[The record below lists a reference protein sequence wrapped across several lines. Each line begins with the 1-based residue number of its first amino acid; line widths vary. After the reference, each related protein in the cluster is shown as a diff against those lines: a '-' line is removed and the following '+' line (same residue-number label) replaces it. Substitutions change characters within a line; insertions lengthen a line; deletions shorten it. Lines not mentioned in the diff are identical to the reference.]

1 MEINKTAIAGTL
13 ESSDVQIMISK
24 GTSGIQFEVESDV
37 EKQFGDQIRQTVTDV
52 LRQYDVKNADVK
64 IVDKGALDMVI
75 KARTIA
81 AVQRALD
88 IVDQPKWEVL

>member
-52 LRQYDVKNADVK
+52 LRQYDV
-64 IVDKGALDMVI
+64 
-75 KARTIA
+75 
-81 AVQRALD
+81 
-88 IVDQPKWEVL
+88 

>member
-1 MEINKTAIAGTL
+1 MEINKTAVAGTL

-24 GTSGIQFEVESDV
+24 GNSGIQFEVESDV
-37 EKQFGDQIRQTVTDV
+37 EKQFGDQIRQTVADV

-75 KARTIA
+75 NARAIA
-81 AVQRALD
+81 AIQRALD

>member
-1 MEINKTAIAGTL
+1 MEINKTAVAGTL

-24 GTSGIQFEVESDV
+24 GNSGIQFEVESDV
-37 EKQFGDQIRQTVTDV
+37 EKQFGDQIRQTVADV

-75 KARTIA
+75 KARAIA
-81 AVQRALD
+81 AIQRALD

>member
-52 LRQYDVKNADVK
+52 LRQYDVKNVDVK

>member
-1 MEINKTAIAGTL
+1 MEINKTAVAGTL

-24 GTSGIQFEVESDV
+24 GNSGIQFEVESDV
-37 EKQFGDQIRQTVTDV
+37 EKQFGDQIRQTVADV

-75 KARTIA
+75 KAGAIA
-81 AVQRALD
+81 AIQRALD

>member
-64 IVDKGALDMVI
+64 IIDKGALDMVI

>member
-81 AVQRALD
+81 AVQRALG